1 MNTSKRAWQRR
12 AEPGFLLTQIGIY
25 MKIGADLGY
34 GVYFLEYA
42 ATKGSRRDEA
52 SMDEIINVVV
62 AGAAGRMGREVV
74 KTVLRDPA
82 LALVGAVDTKETG
95 CDAGKLVG
103 LRNCGILVTRSL
115 QAALQGARAAV
126 LVDFTNA
133 QAAARNAKTALKL
146 GVAPIIGATGLDETD
161 IEELQKSAKRAKTGV
176 LIVPNFTLG
185 AVLMMD
191 FARQAARF
199 FPHVEI
205 IELHHDQKIDAPSG
219 TALLTAQGIGTERKP
234 FGQGHPDEHEKLA
247 GVRGGDWNGIR
258 VHSVRL
264 PGLLAH
270 QEVIFGGPGQILT
283 IRHDSTSR
291 ESFMPG
297 VILAIKK
304 VRQLQG
310 VKFGLEQVLS

>member
-1 MNTSKRAWQRR
+1 
-12 AEPGFLLTQIGIY
+12 
-25 MKIGADLGY
+25 
-34 GVYFLEYA
+34 
-42 ATKGSRRDEA
+42 
-52 SMDEIINVVV
+52 MDETIDVVV
-62 AGAAGRMGREVV
+62 AGAAGKMGREVI
-74 KTVLRDPA
+74 KTVLKEPS
-82 LALVGAVDTKETG
+82 LSLVGAIDFKETG

-103 LRNCGILVTRSL
+103 LRNCGILITKSV

-133 QAAARNAKTALKL
+133 QAAAKNAKTALRL
-146 GVAPIIGATGLDETD
+146 GAAPIIGTTGLDETD
-161 IEELQKSAKRAKTGV
+161 IEELRKAAKRAKTGV

-191 FARQAARF
+191 FARRAAHF

-219 TALLTAQGIGTERKP
+219 TALLTARAIGLERKL
-234 FGQGHPDEHEKLA
+234 FRQGHPEEHEKLA
-247 GVRGGDWNGIR
+247 GVRGGDYDGIR

-264 PGLLAH
+264 PGLMAH
-270 QEVIFGGPGQILT
+270 QEVIFGGPGQVLT
-283 IRHDSTSR
+283 IRHDSISR

-310 VKFGLEQVLS
+310 VNVGLEQVLS